1 MARLEKLRAET
12 GRDVPAPVRL
22 NAVLPSTGRRS
33 ESGRAIAA
41 LTSKRHRRH
50 RSARAAATLAT
61 ALATARRDQGDDAW
75 WCLPLQQ
82 QFAELHASERGLTH
96 REAAARLRRDGSNT
110 FRDEPPRSLVAQLA
124 RRFAN
129 PLVLILLAASV
140 ISGLMGQYT
149 SFVIIVSM
157 VLLSVVLDFFQ
168 EHRAGEAAERLRQSV
183 LVRANV
189 WRDGAVHSLAV
200 SKVVRGDIVLLAA
213 GDLVPADGR
222 LIDAKTLRLNQAVL
236 TGEAFPVEKCVQD
249 LPEASCEIALA
260 TNAAFMGTAVVGGV
274 GRLLVCRT
282 GADTAI
288 GRIAA
293 SIATEPPPTAFERGI
308 RRFGLLIMRLTVF
321 LVLFV
326 LFANVITHKP
336 WLESFLFA
344 VALAVGLTPE
354 LLPMIISV
362 TLSRGALHMAARG
375 AIVKRLSAI
384 EDLGA
389 MDVMCTDKTG
399 TLTEAIVRVERHV
412 DIDGRDSTRVLH
424 LAQINSALETGIK
437 TPMDEALLGHQ
448 LPDISGWSKLD
459 EIPFDFERRRV
470 SVLVERD
477 HMRTLIVKGAPEA
490 VLALCDQYEAGREV
504 DKEGVTSALCPLDQQ
519 SRIKLR
525 EQFEAFGKDG
535 LRALAIAY
543 KAVST
548 STDSP
553 RLDESQLIFC
563 GFVTFLDPP
572 KASAGHAMQ
581 TLAERGVRVKII
593 SGDDELVTR
602 HICHSLNIAIEGLMA
617 GHEVSAMDDLTLMH
631 RAETVN
637 VFCRMNPAEKRRV
650 VEALKQ
656 GGHVVGYMGDG
667 INDVP
672 ALYVAD
678 ISLSVDRAV
687 DVAKEAADIILTKPD
702 LGVLHDAVIEGRRT
716 FVNIRKYIMMGTSSN
731 FGNMF
736 SMAGAALFLPFLA
749 MLPTQILLNNIL
761 YDLSEMSIP
770 LDQVDDVEIA
780 RPLQWDL
787 DFYRRFMLVIGPV
800 SSLFDFATFF
810 ILLKVF
816 GANEALFQTAWFMES
831 LATQVLVIF
840 VIRTRFSPLGKTAS
854 RPTRALVISSLSIV
868 ACAILLPYTPLAAF
882 FGFVA
887 PPAYF
892 LLVLIGLVTAYLVLV
907 YWVNQGFYRYFAN
920 GLPKRVDA

>member
-1 MARLEKLRAET
+1 MEKLRAET
-12 GRDVPAPVRL
+12 GGDVPAPVGL
-22 NAVLPSTGRRS
+22 SAVRRS
-33 ESGRAIAA
+33 TLRGRENGRFIAA
-41 LTSKRHRRH
+41 LAAKRHRQH
-50 RSARAAATLAT
+50 HAAAALSTT
-61 ALATARRDQGDDAW
+61 ALFTTPRDQGEDAW

-82 QFAELHASERGLTH
+82 QFAELNASERGLTQ
-96 REAAARLRRDGSNT
+96 REAAARLRRDGPNV
-110 FRDEPPRSLVAQLA
+110 FRDEPPRSLIVQLA

-129 PLVLILLAASV
+129 PLVLILLVASV

-149 SFVIIVSM
+149 SFVIIVIM

-222 LIDAKTLRLNQAVL
+222 LIEAKTLRLNQAVL
-236 TGEAFPVEKCVQD
+236 TGEAFPVEKCVED
-249 LPEASCEIALA
+249 LPATSCELSLA
-260 TNAAFMGTAVVGGV
+260 NNAVFMGTAVVGGV

-288 GRIAA
+288 GRVAA
-293 SIATEPPPTAFERGI
+293 SITTEPPPTAFERGI

-362 TLSRGALHMAARG
+362 TLSRGALRMSARG

-399 TLTEAIVRVERHV
+399 TLTEAAIRVERHV
-412 DIDGRDSTRVLH
+412 DIDGRDSARVLH

-448 LPDISGWSKLD
+448 APDISGWSKLD

-470 SVLVERD
+470 SVLAERD
-477 HMRTLIVKGAPEA
+477 RMRMLIVKGAPEA
-490 VLALCDQYEAGREV
+490 VIPLCDQYEEGGNDGEAG
-504 DKEGVTSALCPLDQQ
+504 ALRPLDGQ
-519 SRIKLR
+519 SLVKLR
-525 EQFEAFGKDG
+525 EQFEAFGKEG
-535 LRALAIAY
+535 LRALAIAC
-543 KAVST
+543 KPVST
-548 STDSP
+548 GADSL
-553 RLDESQLIFC
+553 RLVESQMVFC
-563 GFVTFLDPP
+563 GFITFLDPP
-572 KASAGHAMQ
+572 KASAAEAIKALAM
-581 TLAERGVRVKII
+581 RGVRVKII

-602 HICHSLNIAIEGLMA
+602 HICRSLNIAIDGLMA
-617 GHEVSAMDDLTLMH
+617 GHEVSAMDDHALIR
-631 RAETVN
+631 RAEAVN

-650 VEALKQ
+650 VEALRQ

-672 ALYVAD
+672 ALHVAD

-770 LDQVDDVEIA
+770 LDRVDDVEIA

-816 GANEALFQTAWFMES
+816 SANEALFQTAWFMES

-840 VIRTRFSPLGKTAS
+840 VIRTRFSPFGQTAS
-854 RPTRALVISSLSIV
+854 RPARALVISSFGIV

-882 FGFVA
+882 FGFVV

-892 LLVLIGLVTAYLVLV
+892 LLVLIGLVSAYLVLV

-920 GLPKRVDA
+920 GVPARVGGQA